1 MSDYR
6 GQHFG
11 NYQLTKLLG
20 EGGYAQV
27 YLGEQVF
34 LKTKVAVKVLRAHL
48 DEEKVKQFCFEANTI
63 ARLEHPHIV
72 RLLDFGVENAAPY
85 LIIDYAPNGTLRQR
99 HHQGIPIP
107 LATVVSYVEQIAEA
121 LDYAHQ
127 QKIIHRD
134 IKPENLLVGRKDEV
148 LLSDFG
154 IAVVAHQTTS
164 LTTQDGLGTISYV
177 APEQLRSRPRP
188 ASDQYALAAVVYE
201 WLTGSTLFQ
210 GSPIEVAMQH
220 LEVSPPPM
228 REVGNL
234 FPADVEQAIRRALE
248 KQWQMRYTSV
258 REFANALHDASL
270 PRPAFVHGPA
280 EDVPGPLP
288 EQIDSLDPAAE
299 AEWPTTASVP

>member
-1 MSDYR
+1 MPDYR

-11 NYQLTKLLG
+11 NYQLIKLLG

-27 YLGEQVF
+27 YLGQQVF

-48 DEEKVKQFCFEANTI
+48 DEEKVKRFCFEANTI

-99 HHQGIPIP
+99 HPPGIPIP
-107 LATVVSYVEQIAEA
+107 LASVVSYVEQIAEA

-134 IKPENLLVGRKDEV
+134 IKPENLLVGRKGEI

-188 ASDQYALAAVVYE
+188 ASDQYALAAVAYE

-210 GSPIEVAMQH
+210 G
-220 LEVSPPPM
+220 
-228 REVGNL
+228 
-234 FPADVEQAIRRALE
+234 
-248 KQWQMRYTSV
+248 
-258 REFANALHDASL
+258 
-270 PRPAFVHGPA
+270 
-280 EDVPGPLP
+280 
-288 EQIDSLDPAAE
+288 
-299 AEWPTTASVP
+299 